1 MRILIILFII
11 IQFPIY
17 AFADA
22 NNLTRTKAFRLN
34 SGSPESVS
42 NEKGDA
48 FYNQIT
54 AEIFKR
60 LDIKL
65 EYVRVQSKRAL
76 MLANKGIDD
85 GNIARVEGIEK
96 NWTNLIRVPESIITW
111 EFTAYSQNKD
121 IQINGWDSLKPYSV
135 GHVRGWLIYQ
145 KNAAGAKN
153 VIQANDSYQLFRLLQ
168 NGRIDIALS
177 ERFQAPYFYKQ
188 IGYTPKRLSSPLAKK
203 PLFIYLHKRHKN
215 LVPKMAAVIS
225 QMKKD
230 GSYQKIFD
238 RSFNFRK

>member
-1 MRILIILFII
+1 MKELIVLFIAILFLMSD
-11 IQFPIY
+11 FTY
-17 AFADA
+17 ANAS
-22 NNLTRTKAFRLN
+22 TRTQVFRLN
-34 SGSPESVS
+34 SGSPESLS

-65 EYVRVQSKRAL
+65 KFVRVQSKRAL
-76 MLANKGIDD
+76 MLANKGVDD

-96 NWTNLIRVPESIITW
+96 NWTNLVRVPESIITW
-111 EFTAYSQNKD
+111 EFTAFSKNKD
-121 IQINGWDSLKPYSV
+121 IKINGWESLKPFSV

-145 KNAAGAKN
+145 KNTAGAKN

-168 NGRIDIALS
+168 NGRIDIALN

-188 IGYTPKRLSSPLAKK
+188 LGYKPKRLSSSLAKK
-203 PLFIYLHKRHKN
+203 PLFIYLHKRHKS